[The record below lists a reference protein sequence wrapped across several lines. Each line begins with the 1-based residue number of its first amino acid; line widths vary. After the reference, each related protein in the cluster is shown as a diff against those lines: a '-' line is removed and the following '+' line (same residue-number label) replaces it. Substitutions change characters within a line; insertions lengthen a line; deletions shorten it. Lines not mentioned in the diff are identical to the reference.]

1 MRAPRRRVR
10 ERSRGSA
17 KTAPTAAPAAAG
29 AAQGTLHHPAVCVA
43 HPPRCCEEVRDRD
56 ARVLLNPRRA
66 DVGAPTAQLN
76 AKKVGAHGWFGRAC
90 KATSTIK

>member
-10 ERSRGSA
+10 ERCHWSA

-29 AAQGTLHHPAVCVA
+29 AAQGTLHDPAVCVA
-43 HPPRCCEEVRDRD
+43 HPPRCCQEVRDRD
-56 ARVLLNPRRA
+56 AWLLMNPLRA

-76 AKKVGAHGWFGRAC
+76 GKQVAAHGCLGRAC
-90 KATSTIK
+90 KACSTLK

>member
-43 HPPRCCEEVRDRD
+43 HPPAA
-56 ARVLLNPRRA
+56 ARRSVIETL
-66 DVGAPTAQLN
+66 GYY
-76 AKKVGAHGWFGRAC
+76 
-90 KATSTIK
+90 